1 MSAGSAHPTGG
12 FLSQTR
18 PYCAWYVVIVPMLA
32 NTVSYLDRQI
42 LNPPVEPIKADPG
55 LSDTQIAA
63 VQGTAFAIFCA
74 TMRLP
79 IARVADLTSRKRIVS
94 LGAAC
99 WSVATVGWGL
109 ARTFSGSFAARVMVG
124 VGESS
129 LSPAAYSMV
138 SDLFPRHRM
147 AKPMGVIAGGIFA
160 GAGLAYMAG
169 GHLIEW
175 AHGLGGIS
183 LPGIGAE
190 RPVQIPTNAGVARVQ
205 GLEAELSYAANG
217 NRLWMF
223 NPGYTD
229 ARCTD
234 VGRATSIDRN
244 SRFRNTPEL
253 SWSGSAQRSREWPN
267 GVGLAARVNYGRV
280 DGYCTETLVNR
291 QLRQHAYGLLNA
303 RLVFETPSENMR
315 VTAFGDNL
323 THSYYLLG
331 GGVGGP
337 IGTLLNYAG
346 RPREYGV
353 TVDVFF

>member
-1 MSAGSAHPTGG
+1 
-12 FLSQTR
+12 
-18 PYCAWYVVIVPMLA
+18 V
-32 NTVSYLDRQI
+32 
-42 LNPPVEPIKADPG
+42 
-55 LSDTQIAA
+55 
-63 VQGTAFAIFCA
+63 IFCA
-74 TMRLP
+74 TMGLP

-217 NRLWMF
+217 NRL
-223 NPGYTD
+223 
-229 ARCTD
+229 
-234 VGRATSIDRN
+234 
-244 SRFRNTPEL
+244 
-253 SWSGSAQRSREWPN
+253 
-267 GVGLAARVNYGRV
+267 
-280 DGYCTETLVNR
+280 
-291 QLRQHAYGLLNA
+291 
-303 RLVFETPSENMR
+303 
-315 VTAFGDNL
+315 
-323 THSYYLLG
+323 
-331 GGVGGP
+331 
-337 IGTLLNYAG
+337 
-346 RPREYGV
+346 
-353 TVDVFF
+353 